1 MGVKFAGLEMHRCKK
16 LTNIK
21 CLQPLAKFLKWTLKV
36 QKVDITLSYI
46 SKNNEKEDEL
56 NCDFQGYG
64 KEPLQQSHFVPN
76 TFEGR

>member
-1 MGVKFAGLEMHRCKK
+1 MQALKCIGVQKMA
-16 LTNIK
+16 NIK
-21 CLQPLAKFLKWTLKV
+21 CVQPLAKFLKWTLKV